1 MHGRREYDNPYD
13 DFAPHRENNI
23 INIKDGKIHHQ
34 FLEKMRMSA
43 DRLLL
48 HLESGVSSGDSRD
61 TSIYTGC
68 TGIALLYYLLS
79 SRRDPQHLPKAVNM
93 MEQSLKR
100 LKYRDVT
107 FLIGDAG
114 PLALGAVLRKHGR
127 SAERVQELV
136 DRVVALL
143 PRVVDLT
150 SDLPDEMLYGRAGY
164 LYALLYL
171 NQEIGPNTVSC
182 DTIGQVVSAILQAG
196 SALARRERWPVP
208 LMYKWYDEYYVGG
221 CHGLAGIL
229 YMLLKAREHLGQDEL
244 HSLVKPTIDYVQG
257 LRYPTKNFP
266 SSVGSTSDRLV
277 QWCHGAPGAVQLF
290 TEAHKVFGEERY
302 LRTALECGEVVW
314 ERGLLS
320 KGYSI
325 CHGVAGNA
333 YTFLHLYR
341 VTGDLKH
348 LHRACNFADWCFS
361 YGRNQRQKPD
371 RPLSLFEGIAGVIYF
386 LVDLEN
392 PNEARFP
399 GFEL

>member
-182 DTIGQVVSAILQAG
+182 DTIGQ
-196 SALARRERWPVP
+196 
-208 LMYKWYDEYYVGG
+208 
-221 CHGLAGIL
+221 
-229 YMLLKAREHLGQDEL
+229 AREHLGQDEL